1 MRNFNP
7 LLISVNNFLSIGH
20 FKFNIIN
27 NFLPSFQIQLSH
39 RNPLIKHPV
48 SSSSSF
54 SSGKSKK
61 KPRSRPYSKR
71 AIHVRT
77 FPLET
82 SSSSQEAEASRVVP
96 VLFFTALVLVHQ
108 APPTNFVSPRLQ
120 AMYSFL
126 GRKLRNSR
134 SKASIFITNI

>member
-48 SSSSSF
+48 SSSFSSF

-61 KPRSRPYSKR
+61 TSKPSILETCNPRSNLSSRNLVFVARSRSLPCGPRAFFYSPG
-71 AIHVRT
+71 T
-77 FPLET
+77 G
-82 SSSSQEAEASRVVP
+82 SP
-96 VLFFTALVLVHQ
+96 V
-108 APPTNFVSPRLQ
+108 PPTSLVRGCRRCICF
-120 AMYSFL
+120 
-126 GRKLRNSR
+126 
-134 SKASIFITNI
+134 